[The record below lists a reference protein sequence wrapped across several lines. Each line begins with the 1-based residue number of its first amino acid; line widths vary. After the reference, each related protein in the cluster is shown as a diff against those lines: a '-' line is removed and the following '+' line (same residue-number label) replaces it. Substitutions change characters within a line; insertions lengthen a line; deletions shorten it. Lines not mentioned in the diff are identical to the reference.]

1 MERKTELSIDLDGL
15 RVTRS
20 RRAAAAAAAANAN
33 GNGTESMTISM
44 NSFTST
50 TQTTSTAT
58 AASVCNTSTSKTTSS
73 RISTNSNTGNDS
85 TIPRK
90 RVKRNPLLKNVF
102 LGVRDSQHGK
112 RPFKSATE
120 LPRELLMSCE
130 SRIGLVQPSSNTQ
143 SPSAANPTIPIIAAE
158 LSEAAK
164 SLLNTNPELQQY
176 YLCLKLLKKVTQKL
190 MSESTI
196 EYPTDSGKFK
206 ESKTINAEIFLL
218 FGGVEVT
225 VDLLLQPHFYKKKQ
239 KKKLATSSE
248 SKESKADEEK
258 PSTSDTPETSTTTT
272 PEAATSTETTP
283 PAATDDAASTATEAA
298 AAASTTETEAEATE
312 MDDPPPASSTA
323 TPSTATSSSAAASS
337 TVTTSASSTQQA
349 SGSFQFRLVRDSYS
363 AGSSGHPASQDPQ
376 KVLRHKIAYNAMDLL
391 HYMCQNMGTDMATP
405 LSDHDDL
412 IVYLFTL
419 LTEKQCFLK
428 AATLIEDILGVR
440 TQMFKL
446 QDIPEL
452 EELVKKFEE
461 DQLANFCRVLSITI
475 SELDPKDDPCTLAAQ
490 DKACRNRSDTPISE
504 VNQKTVVELPGFVQ
518 KLVKIACK
526 SVAEPD
532 GVADMDTLFSQI
544 DSWVTWLDSS
554 LAFDALAEVAN
565 EDEGVYL
572 NLPLHDLSLPL
583 PDSLKTMHEV
593 VYKVEVLH
601 VLCLLLG
608 GKQRHKVHEI
618 LAQYKLM
625 PGLNNLFDKVIW
637 RCNLRAPIHG
647 VNENCDCSPEV
658 ALKVQFLRLLHT
670 YCDHHDNKYL
680 IMTRHEINDLNRIS
694 TSSNIPQLEAVKK
707 IDRTLLCQGQKG
719 ILTKLV
725 EVMKKEPRDSPFR
738 FWMARAIESFLRGK
752 TSYADQTF
760 LIRKGLLE
768 HVVQH
773 ILSSEHHSKEVLQ
786 SYFDLLAELMKFNIL
801 AFKRFN
807 KAIHSE
813 HQFKQFV
820 HLVRNHI
827 VDSNM
832 FVRCLAL
839 TIEHFEKEQPENYD
853 WGIQSCRL
861 LQFISKRENRLT
873 FLYKLINII
882 HVEILTQENVSCLN
896 TTIIFLMFAD
906 RIGELSRYLTD
917 LRKEEQKQCR
927 PGFLLQNFR
936 ELLFFWQEHYLH
948 KDKDCSALEK
958 SSCISFSKWKDMV
971 SLLVSGNTHSSL
983 TVAHYLQM
991 DDLFPCTEHQ
1001 HAPLRTS

>member
-1 MERKTELSIDLDGL
+1 ML
-15 RVTRS
+15 
-20 RRAAAAAAAANAN
+20 
-33 GNGTESMTISM
+33 
-44 NSFTST
+44 
-50 TQTTSTAT
+50 
-58 AASVCNTSTSKTTSS
+58 
-73 RISTNSNTGNDS
+73 
-85 TIPRK
+85 
-90 RVKRNPLLKNVF
+90 
-102 LGVRDSQHGK
+102 
-112 RPFKSATE
+112 
-120 LPRELLMSCE
+120 
-130 SRIGLVQPSSNTQ
+130 
-143 SPSAANPTIPIIAAE
+143 
-158 LSEAAK
+158 
-164 SLLNTNPELQQY
+164 
-176 YLCLKLLKKVTQKL
+176 
-190 MSESTI
+190 ESTV
-196 EYPTDSGKFK
+196 EYPADSGKFK

-225 VDLLLQPHFYKKKQ
+225 VDLLLQPHFYKIKEKKCV
-239 KKKLATSSE
+239 KSNE
-248 SKESKADEEK
+248 SKPAEGSS
-258 PSTSDTPETSTTTT
+258 PSGDTPATSTTTT
-272 PEAATSTETTP
+272 PEASTATGATATTSAATSAAATSTTP
-283 PAATDDAASTATEAA
+283 AV
-298 AAASTTETEAEATE
+298 AEARAGAGAGAGATGQ
-312 MDDPPPASSTA
+312 DNTPSTSSATASSATASASST
-323 TPSTATSSSAAASS
+323 TASSSSS
-337 TVTTSASSTQQA
+337 SVTTSASATQQ
-349 SGSFQFRLVRDSYS
+349 GPGTFQIRLVRETYMP
-363 AGSSGHPASQDPQ
+363 GSLGHPASQDPQ

-440 TQMFKL
+440 TQMFRL
-446 QDIPEL
+446 QDIPDL
-452 EELVKKFEE
+452 ETLVKKFEE

-490 DKACRNRSDTPISE
+490 DKACRNRSETPISE

-532 GVADMDTLFSQI
+532 GVTDMDTLFSQI

-694 TSSNIPQLEAVKK
+694 SSSNIPQLEAVKK

-725 EVMKKEPRDSPFR
+725 DVMKKEPRDSPFR

-773 ILSSEHHSKEVLQ
+773 ILSSDHHSKEVLQ

-807 KAIHSE
+807 KAINSE
-813 HQFKQFV
+813 EQFMQFIELV
-820 HLVRNHI
+820 HTHI

-839 TIEHFEKEQPENYD
+839 TIEHFEKEQPENYE

-861 LQFISKRENRLT
+861 LQYISKRENRLT
-873 FLYKLINII
+873 FLFKLINII

-896 TTIIFLMFAD
+896 TTVIFLMFAD

-983 TVAHYLQM
+983 TVAHYLAM
-991 DDLFPCTEHQ
+991 DDLLPCTEHQ
-1001 HAPLRTS
+1001 HAPMRTS

>member
-1 MERKTELSIDLDGL
+1 MEPRPINMRGSERKPETQDRL

-20 RRAAAAAAAANAN
+20 RTAAAAAA
-33 GNGTESMTISM
+33 SVR
-44 NSFTST
+44 NSGA
-50 TQTTSTAT
+50 TAT
-58 AASVCNTSTSKTTSS
+58 SSVPLSNITASTTSS
-73 RISTNSNTGNDS
+73 RSTNTNIGNES
-85 TIPRK
+85 TRPRK
-90 RVKRNPLLKNVF
+90 RVKLNNPSFSKNVF
-102 LGVRDSQHGK
+102 LGVRSSQLGK
-112 RPFKSATE
+112 RPVRSATE
-120 LPRELLMSCE
+120 LPRELLMTCE
-130 SRIGLVQPSSNTQ
+130 SRIGLQASSGTPS
-143 SPSAANPTIPIIAAE
+143 PATIPVIAAE
-158 LSEAAK
+158 LSEASR

-176 YLCLKLLKKVTQKL
+176 YLCLKLLKKITQRL
-190 MSESTI
+190 MLESTV
-196 EYPTDSGKFK
+196 EYPADSGKFK

-225 VDLLLQPHFYKKKQ
+225 VDLLLQPHFYKIKEKKCV
-239 KKKLATSSE
+239 KSNE
-248 SKESKADEEK
+248 SKPAEG
-258 PSTSDTPETSTTTT
+258 PSPSGDTPATSTTTT
-272 PEAATSTETTP
+272 PEASPATATTSAATSAAATSTTP
-283 PAATDDAASTATEAA
+283 AV
-298 AAASTTETEAEATE
+298 AEARAGAGAGAGATGQ
-312 MDDPPPASSTA
+312 DNTPSTSSATASSATASASST
-323 TPSTATSSSAAASS
+323 TASSSSS
-337 TVTTSASSTQQA
+337 SVTTSASATQQ
-349 SGSFQFRLVRDSYS
+349 GPGTFQIRLVRETYMP
-363 AGSSGHPASQDPQ
+363 GSLGHPASQDPQ

-440 TQMFKL
+440 TQMFRL
-446 QDIPEL
+446 QDIPDL
-452 EELVKKFEE
+452 ETLVKKFEE

-490 DKACRNRSDTPISE
+490 DKACRNRSETPISE

-532 GVADMDTLFSQI
+532 GVTDMDTLFSQI

-694 TSSNIPQLEAVKK
+694 SSSNIPQLEAVKK

-725 EVMKKEPRDSPFR
+725 DVMKKEPRDSPFR

-773 ILSSEHHSKEVLQ
+773 ILSSDHHSKEVLQ

-807 KAIHSE
+807 KAINSE
-813 HQFKQFV
+813 EQFMQFIELV
-820 HLVRNHI
+820 HTHI

-839 TIEHFEKEQPENYD
+839 TIEHFEKEQPENYE

-861 LQFISKRENRLT
+861 LQYISKRENRLT
-873 FLYKLINII
+873 FLFKLINII

-896 TTIIFLMFAD
+896 TTVIFLMFAD

-983 TVAHYLQM
+983 TVAHYLAM
-991 DDLFPCTEHQ
+991 DDLLPCTEHQ
-1001 HAPLRTS
+1001 HAPMRTS